1 MEYQVLNK
9 NFIINKDKNIG
20 SVVYIV
26 EGEKREIN
34 LLGHIFKE
42 ILKYSIQRD
51 IMANSIFQYE
61 QKTKG
66 IDNVLLFDK
75 FINKATGH
83 RNWLSHLMETKK
95 RFNGDE
101 IELANKKLKLLF
113 RITLMI
119 DIGLQVTKD
128 SLDRTVNGIDQWYKG
143 HELK

>member
-1 MEYQVLNK
+1 MSSK
-9 NFIINKDKNIG
+9 INDIC
-20 SVVYIV
+20 
-26 EGEKREIN
+26 GEEEIN
-34 LLGHIFKE
+34 IDDLSKSVNGLLGHINERSLKE

>member
-1 MEYQVLNK
+1 
-9 NFIINKDKNIG
+9 
-20 SVVYIV
+20 
-26 EGEKREIN
+26 
-34 LLGHIFKE
+34 
-42 ILKYSIQRD
+42 
-51 IMANSIFQYE
+51 
-61 QKTKG
+61 
-66 IDNVLLFDK
+66 
-75 FINKATGH
+75 
-83 RNWLSHLMETKK
+83 METKK